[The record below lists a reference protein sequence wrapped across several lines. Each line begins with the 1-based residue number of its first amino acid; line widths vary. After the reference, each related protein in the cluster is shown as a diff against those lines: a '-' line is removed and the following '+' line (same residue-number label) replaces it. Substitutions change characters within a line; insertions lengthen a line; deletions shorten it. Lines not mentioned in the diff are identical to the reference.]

1 MDMPTDRQSPDAGP
15 VDVETVTSREVYRN
29 AWMSVREDEIR
40 RPDGTAG
47 IFGVVDRPLGAVVIA
62 RRTRDGTE
70 QFYLVEQFRYP
81 VSARRWEFPAGTS
94 PDSDDAL
101 TVARREL
108 LEETGMETDDLR
120 VLSVIDVAP
129 GFTSQRS
136 AVVLADDPRPGTA
149 CLEHEEQ
156 DLIGRWW
163 TRDEVV
169 EAIRTGVVVDA
180 QTLAAWA
187 CLSVYDA

>member
-1 MDMPTDRQSPDAGP
+1 MPTNRGSTDATG
-15 VDVETVTSREVYRN
+15 VDIATVASREVYAN
-29 AWMSVREDEIR
+29 AWMSVREDAIR
-40 RPDGTAG
+40 RRDGTAG

-62 RRTRDGTE
+62 RRSVDGVE

-81 VSARRWEFPAGTS
+81 VSARRWEFPAGTT
-94 PDSDDAL
+94 PDADDAL

-108 LEETGMETDDLR
+108 LEETGLRSDDLR
-120 VLSVIDVAP
+120 ILAVIDVAP

-136 AVVLADDPRPGTA
+136 AVVLAGDPRPGTA
-149 CLEHEEQ
+149 RREHEEQ
-156 DLIGRWW
+156 DLLGRWW

-169 EAIRTGVVVDA
+169 EGIRAGIVVDA

>member
-1 MDMPTDRQSPDAGP
+1 MDVPIDRQSPDPTAA
-15 VDVETVTSREVYRN
+15 DVTTVTSREVYRN
-29 AWMSVREDEIR
+29 AWMSVREDEICR
-40 RPDGTAG
+40 RDGTAG

-62 RRTRDGTE
+62 RRTRDGVV

-108 LEETGMETDDLR
+108 LEETGLESDDLR

-136 AVVLADDPRPGTA
+136 AVVLADDPRTGTA
-149 CLEHEEQ
+149 RLEHEEQ
-156 DLIGRWW
+156 DLLGRWW
-163 TRDEVV
+163 TRDEIV
-169 EAIRTGVVVDA
+169 EAIRTGGVVDA